1 MPDGPIAPGPRVE
14 ADGSVTFTVWA
25 PRAGDVELYLVDA
38 GEVLPMK
45 PRERGYYFLR
55 TDRAGPGTPYLFRLD
70 GTDYPDPASRSQPDG
85 VHGPSRVVDF
95 SLVEWHDEEFV
106 PHDLADLVIYEMH
119 VGTFTPEGTIAAA
132 AQRLPQLAEL
142 GITAVEVMPVA
153 EFPGRRNWGYDG
165 VSLYA
170 ADSSYGGPLAFARF
184 VDAAHAAG
192 LSVLLDLVFNH
203 FGPEGNYSGRFGDY
217 TTGKYRSPWGDAV
230 NVDGPGSDEV
240 RAFFFGCAE
249 HWLVDC
255 HVDGFRLDAIHEIHD
270 ESAIPFLSQL
280 SDRVARIG
288 EETGRPRLLI
298 AESGLNDRRVVEPT
312 DRGGRGMDAAW
323 SDDFHHAIHSHVT
336 GETEGY
342 YADFGPI
349 EQVARAVELGWCLA
363 WDYSNAHRRH
373 HGNDPSSLP
382 RRRFVFCTQNHDQVG
397 NRMLGERLRSLA
409 GPSADRAARA
419 LGLLVPYVP
428 LVFMGQEYGEERP
441 FLYFVDHTDP
451 DLLEATRKGRAREFA
466 AFASQ
471 GTPPDPGAE
480 ETFRRSVLDWP
491 GAYGA
496 LVAGE
501 NQDARPAGAYANGGP
516 ADELA
521 LTRALLALRRRYD
534 CFRPGRAGEP
544 EVEPRSWSSQSC
556 VVVDL
561 RGPST
566 RALVV
571 ANLGTQPATVELAG
585 RRLNGAGAALEVVL
599 SLDESHLEGAL
610 VTEGTLLALGGWGVV
625 A

>member
-1 MPDGPIAPGPRVE
+1 MRDGPIVPGPRVE

-25 PRAGDVELYLVDA
+25 PRSGDVELYLVDA
-38 GEVLPMK
+38 DEALPME
-45 PRERGYYFLR
+45 PTERGYYRLH
-55 TDRAGPGTPYLFRLD
+55 TDRAGADTRYFFRLD

-95 SLVEWHDEEFV
+95 SLVEWHDDDFV
-106 PHDLADLVIYEMH
+106 PHDLADLVIYEVH
-119 VGTFTPEGTIAAA
+119 VGTFTPEGTLAAA

-170 ADSSYGGPLAFARF
+170 ADSSYGGSLAFARF

-217 TTGKYRSPWGDAV
+217 TTEKYRSPWGDAV

-249 HWLVDC
+249 HWLGDC

-270 ESAIPFLSQL
+270 ESAVAFLSQL
-280 SDRVARIG
+280 SERVARIG
-288 EETGRPRLLI
+288 EETGRSRLLI

-323 SDDFHHAIHSHVT
+323 SDDFHHAIHSHLT

-363 WDYSNAHRRH
+363 WDYSVAHRRH

-382 RRRFVFCTQNHDQVG
+382 RRSFVFCTQNHDQVG

-409 GPSADRAARA
+409 GPPADRAARA
-419 LGLLVPYVP
+419 LLLLVPYVP

-441 FLYFVDHTDP
+441 FLYFIDHTDP
-451 DLLEATRKGRAREFA
+451 DLLDATRKGRAREFA
-466 AFASQ
+466 DFASQ
-471 GTPPDPGAE
+471 GSPPDPGAE

-491 GAYGA
+491 GAHA
-496 LVAGE
+496 SA
-501 NQDARPAGAYANGGP
+501 GP
-516 ADELA
+516 AEELA

-534 CFRPGRAGEP
+534 CFRPARAGEP
-544 EVEPRSWSSQSC
+544 EVEPRAWSSQNC

-561 RGPST
+561 RGPRT

-571 ANLGTQPATVELAG
+571 ANLGAQPATVELGG
-585 RRLNGAGAALEVVL
+585 RRADGAALEVVF
-599 SLDESHLEGAL
+599 SLDESLVEGTL

-625 A
+625 AAVASQEGRS